1 MSLLDFKKFG
11 YLLRFP
17 SDSVPNCNTNLYIL
31 VLFKDFI
38 TDIIVHFRTGFHL
51 EINKS
56 MWRLKFRA
64 SLPLI
69 RTSLVEKISMVNQL
83 NNMDIRCKD
92 MNGESLLL
100 VMRSL
105 DWPHQKA
112 ILYVLPKFV
121 IFLSAK
127 DGYNWS
133 ISMDGGEPCYMFCLF
148 SSSSFCLIKRLDF
161 KERILWKEILRMDMD
176 MSCSP
181 NF

>member
-1 MSLLDFKKFG
+1 
-11 YLLRFP
+11 
-17 SDSVPNCNTNLYIL
+17 
-31 VLFKDFI
+31 
-38 TDIIVHFRTGFHL
+38 
-51 EINKS
+51 

-64 SLPLI
+64 SFPLI

-112 ILYVLPKFV
+112 ILHVLPKFV

-133 ISMDGGEPCYMFCLF
+133 ISMDGGAPCYMFCLF
-148 SSSSFCLIKRLDF
+148 SISSFCLIKRLDF

-181 NF
+181 NFQSGWWFHHKHIDYYHASNSVRFSQADINYMCRWKYGC